1 MSGPPY
7 PRYIAGQQAGD
18 NAIGSFVIGVS
29 PIGTIAPLDV
39 WSTVISQYAN
49 SPVLTQLIENFFQYL
64 DQTANMDAF
73 FDDIW
78 NIDTAQGFGLDVWG
92 RILGVSR
99 ILSVPAGSVFFGF
112 KEAGDPDIVG
122 FGQGVFFV
130 GDPLTNNFAL
140 SDTAFRVLL
149 FAKALANIS
158 DGSIASINQLLLN
171 LFPQRGNCYVTDGG
185 DMSMTY
191 TFVFALS
198 AVELAIVENSG
209 ALPKP
214 VGVSMTVV
222 SP

>member
-7 PRYIAGQQAGD
+7 PRYIPGQQPGG

-29 PIGTIAPLDV
+29 PIGTIPPFDI
-39 WSTVISQYAN
+39 WSTIISQYAN
-49 SPVLTQLIENFFQYL
+49 SPILTTLISNFFQYL
-64 DQTANMDAF
+64 DQTKNFDAF

-99 ILSVPAGSVFFGF
+99 VIRVVPEDTFFGF
-112 KEAGDPDIVG
+112 QEAGASSVG
-122 FGQGVFFV
+122 FGQASFFA
-130 GDPLTNNFAL
+130 GDPLTDNFPL
-140 SDTAFRVLL
+140 SDAAFRTLL

-158 DGSIASINQLLLN
+158 DGSIAGLNQLLLN
-171 LFPQRGNCYVTDGG
+171 LFPQRGNCYVADGE
-185 DMSMTY
+185 DMSMVY

-198 AVELAIVENSG
+198 AVELAIVESSG

-214 VGVSMTVV
+214 TGVSVTVS